1 MPSNHNRASV
11 VFRCRGGH
19 DHELC
24 VTVPRG
30 VPPELRCPNQQAQGF
45 GGGGGGGCAV
55 PVDLRERVERELRE
69 AFQESK
75 RRGFVL
81 IEG

>member
-11 VFRCRGGH
+11 VFRCRTGH
-19 DHELC
+19 DHQLC

-45 GGGGGGGCAV
+45 GGGGGGCAV
-55 PVDLRERVERELRE
+55 PVDLQELVERELRE
-69 AFQESK
+69 SFQESK

>member
-1 MPSNHNRASV
+1 MPSTHDRAHV
-11 VFRCRGGH
+11 VFRCQAGH
-19 DHELC
+19 DHEMC

-30 VPPELRCPNQQAQGF
+30 VPPELRCPPEQAQGF
-45 GGGGGGGCAV
+45 GGGGGCLV
-55 PVDLRERVERELRE
+55 PVDLQERVDRELRE
-69 AFQESK
+69 SFQESK